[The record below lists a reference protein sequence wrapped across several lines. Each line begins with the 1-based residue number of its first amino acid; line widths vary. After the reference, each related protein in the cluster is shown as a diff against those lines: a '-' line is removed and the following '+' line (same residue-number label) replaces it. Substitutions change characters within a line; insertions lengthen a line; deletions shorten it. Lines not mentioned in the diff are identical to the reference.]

1 MKNSVVSTVTGL
13 LMQDAERSKGTANIE
28 GKQISWDY
36 AYQITLLSLEEK
48 RGRLRKYSVDKDCIS
63 SIKEQLANVCWGS
76 YISLE
81 LANDGKSVIAVNVL
95 FDWAESLGI
104 F

>member
-1 MKNSVVSTVTGL
+1 MKNSILSTVTGL
-13 LMQDAERSKGTANIE
+13 LMKDAERSKGTATID
-28 GKQISWDY
+28 GKEVNWDY
-36 AYQITLLSLEEK
+36 AYQITLLPLEEK
-48 RGRLRKYSVDKDCIS
+48 RGVVRKYSVDKDCIN

-81 LANDGKSVIAVNVL
+81 LANDGKTVLAVNVIC
-95 FDWAESLGI
+95 DWADSLGI